1 MKIALA
7 QQNYHIGNFEENT
20 RKIIAGIARAKAA
33 GADLVVFTEL
43 SVCGYP
49 PRDFLEFDD
58 FIAQSYAAIDR
69 IRQEA
74 DTIGVIVGAPA
85 RNPARE
91 GKDLFNAAWL
101 LYEKEIK
108 GVAHKTCLPNYDVFD
123 EYRYFEPAFE
133 WKVIPFKGKKIALTI
148 CEDIWNLGDNPLYRV
163 CPMDH
168 LIRQH
173 PDVMINI
180 SASPFNYDRDEDR
193 KEVVRQNVLKY
204 HLPMYYC
211 NAVGSQT
218 EIVFD
223 GSSLIYDAKGN
234 LVHELKSFEEDF
246 AVVSL
251 PHRVPPLY
259 EELLPGLS
267 VRTAAEDDTDLS
279 DPGGTSTSAPSDPGA
294 PAPQA
299 AAPVAAI
306 APAVFDKDLQVSR
319 HYDPNRIL
327 EYLTEEGN
335 IRQIRKALLMGIRD
349 YFSKMG
355 FGKAII
361 ASSGGIDSA
370 VTLALACEALG
381 KDNVRAILLP
391 SAYSTAHSVSDAE
404 QLSRNL
410 GNPYDIIPIREVY
423 DALIHTL
430 APVFKDLTKAAG
442 GPSLRTIDEV
452 VGVPATSDEG
462 PTLAGSGKRATLPES
477 PFPAEIGLAEEN
489 LQSRTRGNI
498 VMGLANKFGYIM
510 LNTSNKSELATG
522 YGTLY
527 GDMAGGLSVLG
538 DVYKGQVYAL
548 ARDINRDGEII
559 PVNILEKAPSAEL
572 RPGQKDSDS
581 LPDYDTLDKVLYQ
594 YIERRQGPAAIAA
607 MGIDKAVV
615 SRILRLVNT
624 SEYKRNQFCPI
635 IRVSCKAFGVGRRV
649 PIVGKYLS

>member
-7 QQNYHIGNFEENT
+7 QQNYHIGNFEANT
-20 RKIIAGIARAKAA
+20 RKIIDGIHQAKAA

-43 SVCGYP
+43 CVCGYP

-58 FIAQSYAAIDR
+58 FIAQCYAAIDR
-69 IRQEA
+69 IREEA
-74 DTIGVIVGAPA
+74 DTIGVIIGAPD

-133 WKVIPFKGKKIALTI
+133 WNVIPFKGKKIALVI
-148 CEDIWNLGDNPLYRV
+148 CEDSWNMGDNPLYRV
-163 CPMDH
+163 CPMDQ

-173 PDVMINI
+173 PDLMINI
-180 SASPFNYDRDEDR
+180 SASPFDYDHDDDR

-211 NAVGSQT
+211 NAIGSQT

-223 GSSLIYDAKGN
+223 GGSVVYDANGN
-234 LVHELKSFEEDF
+234 LIHEMKYFEEDF
-246 AVVSL
+246 ALVPL
-251 PHRVPPLY
+251 PHPVPPLF

-267 VRTAAEDDTDLS
+267 VRTDAEEDSDTAQL
-279 DPGGTSTSAPSDPGA
+279 PATKTFA
-294 PAPQA
+294 PA
-299 AAPVAAI
+299 I
-306 APAVFDKDLQVSR
+306 FDKDMRVSKQN
-319 HYDPNRIL
+319 DPDRVL
-327 EYLTEEGN
+327 EYLTDDRN
-335 IRQIRKALLMGIRD
+335 IRQIRSALVLGIRD

-355 FGKAII
+355 FTKAILG
-361 ASSGGIDSA
+361 SSGGIDSA

-381 KDNVRAILLP
+381 KENVRAILLP
-391 SAYSTAHSVSDAE
+391 SAYSTSHSVGDAE
-404 QLSRNL
+404 LLSRNL

-423 DALIHTL
+423 DALLHTL
-430 APVFKDLTKAAG
+430 EPVFKDT
-442 GPSLRTIDEV
+442 
-452 VGVPATSDEG
+452 
-462 PTLAGSGKRATLPES
+462 
-477 PFPAEIGLAEEN
+477 PFGLAEEN

-498 VMGLANKFGYIM
+498 LMGLANKFGYVL
-510 LNTSNKSELATG
+510 LNTSNKSELSTG

-548 ARDINRDGEII
+548 ARDINREGELI

-581 LPDYDTLDKVLYQ
+581 LPDYDILDKVLYQ
-594 YIERRQGPAAIAA
+594 YIERRQGPAAIVA
-607 MGIDKAVV
+607 MGIEKTMVA
-615 SRILRLVNT
+615 RILRLVNT

-635 IRVSCKAFGVGRRV
+635 IRVSSKAFGMGRRV